1 MPAALRIEVRLAP
14 LMAGRRLTIFYVVLI
29 AAVAVVATLVLT
41 AGASEE
47 AEPPIAGG
55 YDVSKGNECLGDA
68 FDLRQSGQFVSL
80 QRADG
85 SGAGKL
91 RFENGKLMGDVSC
104 LKGGKQPFDGTVDD
118 GAVAGTVGD
127 ADLAAEFAREPP
139 DPGAQKPAP
148 PGAIAGEYK
157 LVPRSACLGGKIE
170 LTGTSKALEL
180 ESKGAH
186 GELTYG
192 DAGKVAGTVTCAGG
206 DEGEVTGAASLRD
219 MTLTI
224 VREQPPEGAPP
235 SEKVVA
241 QKIREFGHLLAA
253 FFIAV
258 ALVMLAA
265 RLMGQLAA
273 RVGQPRVMGE
283 VLAGILLGPTLFGAL
298 LPDVQRAVFP
308 PDVIPF
314 IGAAANLGLI
324 FYMFLVGL
332 EIDTKQLKGR
342 ISQTAAI
349 SNTGVAI
356 PMIAGL
362 AVALPVYELV
372 GPDSGFTAFALFMG
386 VSMSIT
392 AFPVL
397 ARILVERRMLKKPIG
412 VIALTSAAIDDISAW
427 FLIALATAVAVAGS
441 GGEVVRTIALAAV
454 FVGVMVF
461 GTRKL
466 LARASTAF
474 DEAGRVPG
482 VWIVAIFAGV
492 LLSAYATEQIGI
504 ALIFGAF
511 VMGAVMPRHAGLT
524 EDVTHRMEDFV
535 VLLLLPLFFCFTG
548 LRTNVLLIDRTE
560 LLLLTLVLTVVAIAC
575 KFGGSLL
582 AARVTGLGW
591 RESAVIGTLMNTRG
605 LTELIVLNL
614 ALEKGV
620 ISEAL
625 FAMLVIM
632 ALVTTFMAGPLLNLL
647 DPKNEYGTPLGE
659 ELEEARK
666 ESQEISTIPIPER
679 AILVA
684 PQTPE
689 ALPQLVS
696 LTEPLARSTPPRELI
711 LARLV
716 RPPRGASARGG
727 LQTEE
732 FALRAAA
739 AEVAAERSR
748 LLGEQVAARAV
759 AFTSSAAGADLVKL
773 AQDEA
778 VDLLVLDGRRPLLGG
793 GVPRGDIGHVLEKA
807 LCDVAVLVASESV
820 AVRPGT
826 DAPILVPFGGAEHDW
841 AALELAAWLSSSTG
855 APLKLLGS
863 AGQTDEDRDASR
875 LLGNASM
882 LVQRF
887 VGVLAEPVITEPGRD
902 AIAAAAG
909 GAGLLVVGLSDRWRQ
924 EGLGPTRSELASSAP
939 APILFVRRGER
950 AGALA
955 PREDVTRF
963 TWSSPAIGTVSQ
975 VPPTS
980 TM

>member
-1 MPAALRIEVRLAP
+1 
-14 LMAGRRLTIFYVVLI
+14 MAGRRLTLYYVVLLLS
-29 AAVAVVATLVLT
+29 VAVIATVVLT
-41 AGASEE
+41 AGAKEE
-47 AEPPIAGG
+47 AEPGIAGG
-55 YDVSKGNECLGDA
+55 YDVSQGQACVGEQIDI
-68 FDLRQSGQFVSL
+68 RQSGQFVSL

-91 RFENGKLMGDVSC
+91 RFEDGKLTGDVSC
-104 LKGGKQPFDGTVDD
+104 AEGGKQPLDSTVKD
-118 GAVAGTVGD
+118 GAIKGTVGD
-127 ADLAAEFAREPP
+127 EPFAAEFAREPP

-148 PGAIAGEYK
+148 PGSVAGEYK

-170 LTGTSKALEL
+170 FTGSSKALEL
-180 ESKGAH
+180 EGKGVT
-186 GELTYG
+186 GEFVYA
-192 DAGKVAGTVTCAGG
+192 DAGKITGTAKCASG
-206 DEGEVTGAASLRD
+206 DEAEVTGAASNRD
-219 MTLTI
+219 IVLTL
-224 VREQPPEGAPP
+224 VRDQAPEGAPP
-235 SEKVVA
+235 TEKVVA
-241 QKIREFGHLLAA
+241 QKIREFPKLLAA

-265 RLMGQLAA
+265 RLMGQLA
-273 RVGQPRVMGE
+273 VKIGQPRVMGE
-283 VLAGILLGPTLFGAL
+283 VLAGILLGPTLFGAV
-298 LPDVQRAVFP
+298 LPEVQRAVFP

-314 IGAAANLGLI
+314 IGVAANLGLI

-332 EIDTKQLKGR
+332 EIDISQLKGR

-372 GPDSGFTAFALFMG
+372 GPDRGFTAFALFMG

-397 ARILVERRMLKKPIG
+397 ARILVERRMLKRPLG

-441 GGEVVRTIALAAV
+441 GTEVVRTILLAAA
-454 FVGVMVF
+454 FVGVMALGV
-461 GTRKL
+461 RKL

-524 EDVTHRMEDFV
+524 EDVTHRVEDFV

-548 LRTNVLLIDRTE
+548 LRTNVLLLDRAE
-560 LLLLTLVLTVVAIAC
+560 LLVLTLILTVVAIAC
-575 KFGGSLL
+575 KFGGSVL
-582 AARVTGLGW
+582 ASRVTGLGW

-647 DPKNEYGTPLGE
+647 DPKNAFGSPVGE

-666 ESQEISTIPIPER
+666 ESQDLSTLAIPDR

-684 PQTPE
+684 PQTE
-689 ALPQLVS
+689 GALPQL
-696 LTEPLARSTPPRELI
+696 LALAEPLARSTPPRELI

-727 LQTEE
+727 LQTEG
-732 FALRAAA
+732 FLLRAAS
-739 AEVAAERSR
+739 AEVQAERAR
-748 LLGEQVAARAV
+748 LLKERVSARAV
-759 AFTSSAAGADLVKL
+759 AFTSNDAGNDLVKL

-778 VDLLVLDGRRPLLGG
+778 VDLLLLDGRRPLLGG
-793 GVPRGDIGHVLEKA
+793 GVPRGDVGVVLDKA
-807 LCDVAVLVASESV
+807 PCDVAVLVARETV
-820 AVRPGT
+820 APAMGSN
-826 DAPILVPFGGAEHDW
+826 APILVPFGGREHDW
-841 AALELAAWLSSSTG
+841 AALELGAWLSSATG
-855 APLKLLGS
+855 APLKLLGA
-863 AGQTDEDRDASR
+863 AGQTDDGRDASR
-875 LLGNASM
+875 LLANASM

-887 VGVLAEPVITEPGRD
+887 VGVASEPVITEPGKE
-902 AIAAAAG
+902 AIIAAAAE
-909 GAGLLVVGLSDRWRQ
+909 AGLLVVGLSDRWRQ
-924 EGLGPTRSELASSAP
+924 EGLGPMRSELASAAP
-939 APILFVRRGER
+939 APVLFVRRGER

-963 TWSSPAIGTVSQ
+963 TWSSPNIGMADLT
-975 VPPTS
+975 
-980 TM
+980 